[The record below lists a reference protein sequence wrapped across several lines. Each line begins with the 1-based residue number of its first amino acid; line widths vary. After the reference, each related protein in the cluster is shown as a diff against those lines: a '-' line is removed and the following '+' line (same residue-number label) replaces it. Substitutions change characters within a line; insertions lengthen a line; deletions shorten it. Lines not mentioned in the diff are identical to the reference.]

1 MNVYQPSYSV
11 VGFLLFKTRTNE
23 RRAEMSKYIRVPLT
37 EAMERDYRECAEM
50 MDNGQEKDCEGCSM
64 NGGSRFE
71 CMGEYPWRK
80 DEEDIQ

>member
-1 MNVYQPSYSV
+1 
-11 VGFLLFKTRTNE
+11 
-23 RRAEMSKYIRVPLT
+23 MSKYIRVPLT
-37 EAMERDYRECAEM
+37 EEMEKDYKECAEM